1 MGQRRYYLYD
11 SAVTISLVAMRNI
24 PGSYILCWIPNDP
37 FPFFSILNIFSSPF
51 IRSFK
56 CIIIILSCG
65 RINVSCWSVVSLSV
79 GYVYCLDAVMWV
91 MFTDAVMPP
100 STFRCNAS
108 LIRYREIGC
117 QPSLRTQKM
126 NLIQKQ

>member
-1 MGQRRYYLYD
+1 MHFKNFKLLTDKCKLLVSGQ
-11 SAVTISLVAMRNI
+11 LV
-24 PGSYILCWIPNDP
+24 
-37 FPFFSILNIFSSPF
+37 
-51 IRSFK
+51 
-56 CIIIILSCG
+56 
-65 RINVSCWSVVSLSV
+65 SVSV
-79 GYVYCLDAVMWV
+79 GDVYCLDAVMWV

>member
-11 SAVTISLVAMRNI
+11 SAVTRLVAMRNL
-24 PGSYILCWIPNDP
+24 PRSSILCWIPNYP
-37 FPFFSILNIFSSPF
+37 FPFLSILNIFSSPF
-51 IRSFK
+51 ILSFI
-56 CIIIILSCG
+56 CILRILSCG
-65 RINVSCWSVVSLSV
+65 QTNVSCWSVVSLSV